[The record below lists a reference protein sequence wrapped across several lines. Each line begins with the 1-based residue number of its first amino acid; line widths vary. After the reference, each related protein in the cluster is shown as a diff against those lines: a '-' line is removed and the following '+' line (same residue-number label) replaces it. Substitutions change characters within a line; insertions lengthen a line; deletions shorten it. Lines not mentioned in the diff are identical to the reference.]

1 MATVNI
7 TDTLLDEVGSRVN
20 QMANDAAKTGYLKK
34 SPDSNKPL
42 IAALLRVSE
51 EMWYADAPQLKG
63 VVPQEWLCEIDR
75 LDYKI
80 RLPREKGD
88 VSPEDFSIIV
98 RTTGKWRVPACI
110 DHSYGNC
117 TMQIMLSELPV
128 ELQSELLEYAKE
140 RDAHVDK
147 YKAVHHQVKAFL
159 KSCTTLNA
167 AVKKFPNI
175 AMYIPQN
182 YIDRMNKRVVKNST
196 AKKAE
201 GKEVTLDTTLLST
214 VGAKHM
220 LGS

>member
-75 LDYKI
+75 LDYNIKM
-80 RLPREKGD
+80 PRKDETGSSRD
-88 VSPEDFSIIV
+88 IDIIV

-110 DHSYGNC
+110 DHSYEYC
-117 TMQIMLSELPV
+117 TMSITLHALPV

-140 RDAHVDK
+140 RDDHTAK
-147 YKAVHHQVKAFL
+147 YEAVHHQVKAFL

-175 AMYIPQN
+175 AMYIPQS
-182 YIDRMNKRVVKNST
+182 YIDRMNKKVVKNST